1 MIARIHGCAA
11 RRLYSLL
18 APIPSVSFSMTDA
31 SPEND
36 DWLRALIDRSAV
48 LPDATIKRHWCNLVP
63 WLPTQARYE
72 LAAILLDVELAAA

>member
-1 MIARIHGCAA
+1 M
-11 RRLYSLL
+11 S
-18 APIPSVSFSMTDA
+18 DA

-36 DWLRALIDRSAV
+36 DWLRALIDRSVV
-48 LPDATIKRHWCNLVP
+48 LPDPALKRHWRTLVP